1 MRKQATI
8 VALIAVIA
16 AVAAIGSAT
25 RIVADPGGRMAKA
38 RLSGWQEVPAVSTTG
53 SGDFV
58 ARIEDDQTITYA
70 LRYANLEGTT
80 TVASHIHVG
89 QPGVNGGVAAFLCGG
104 GGKPAC
110 PAVGGEVTGVIVAA
124 DVIGPAAQGVAAGE
138 LDELIAAIR
147 NRVAYVNVHTDKHP
161 GGEIRGHL
169 R

>member
-1 MRKQATI
+1 MRKQAGI
-8 VALIAVIA
+8 VALVAVIA
-16 AVAAIGSAT
+16 AVAAIGSAA
-25 RIVADPGGRMAKA
+25 RIVADAGGRLAKA
-38 RLSGWQEVPAVSTTG
+38 QLSGWQEVPAISSTG
-53 SGDFV
+53 QGDFV
-58 ARIEDDQTITYA
+58 ARIEDDGTIAYA

-80 TVASHIHVG
+80 TAAAHIHVG

-104 GGKPAC
+104 GGKPTC
-110 PAVGGEVTGVIVAA
+110 PAVAGEVTGVVLAS
-124 DVIGPAAQGVAAGE
+124 DVIGPAGQGVAAGE